1 MVDPRIP
8 VAGRYAFAGAL
19 KNSQALER
27 WVGVEQDSGRRVVL
41 AVADAGRLATLDSA
55 RGVKHRHLTSVLD
68 IAREV
73 DVGSLPNGQLL
84 RPGFGVAVAEFVPGT
99 TLHVEIARGAL
110 NASKAVAWT
119 LRLADALLALHGA
132 GGVHGALSPRS
143 VIAEPEGRAI
153 APVLSQLVAPA
164 VGAFCP
170 PERLKGSAETAPDDV
185 WALHATLYAALTR
198 QAPYGAPT
206 RDALLK
212 QMLSGRPKPLS
223 AFGVDEPAL
232 QEILDRGLAYE
243 KRVRVTELPELI
255 ATLDG
260 WERDPRAMP
269 AKRQIPPRPATRPLS
284 AIVTPGGKDRD
295 DGIVIDGSSLPDDEG
310 SELAAKLPAPLPA
323 PVAPPLPAPMAAPL
337 PAPLPAPMAAPLPA
351 RMGAPP
357 PARMGAPLPPN
368 PPPPVAANV
377 ADAAPPVA
385 ATLPNPAL
393 PELPLHD
400 TLGSSGRMTPSGVS
414 MAHAVVPA
422 VAPIKKRFSINPFER
437 KRSVWP
443 LLLIAAVVGGGGV
456 YLAIA
461 PDAAPPQQQKEV
473 AAPTPVA
480 PKAPQPARPKLSPAE
495 RRDSCVA
502 SYFEPGAVEPN
513 QNFAFVC
520 DDGDFREAVGKLQR
534 LVRPTARSGAAAASD
549 AARTDG
555 SARSSGLDWYE
566 LPATAII
573 RKSCCEAAAPITLPQ
588 TPGWCEQLQGV
599 VRRIADDSSKAG
611 DLAPATRGFDKAV
624 ACLFANR
631 VGKAYGYEK
640 APTPANREAFQQFLS
655 RAAISEARR

>member
-1 MVDPRIP
+1 MANPRIP

-55 RGVKHRHLTSVLD
+55 RGVKHRHLSSVLD
-68 IAREV
+68 IARDV
-73 DVGSLPNGQLL
+73 DAGSLPNGQPL
-84 RPGFGVAVAEFVPGT
+84 RAGFGVAVAEFVPGT
-99 TLHVEIARGAL
+99 TLHSEIARGGM
-110 NASKAVAWT
+110 NAAKAVAWV

-132 GGVHGALSPRS
+132 GAIHGALSPRS

-198 QAPYGAPT
+198 SDPYSAPT

-223 AFGVDEPAL
+223 AFGIDEPAL

-284 AIVTPGGKDRD
+284 AIVTPGGKERD
-295 DGIVIDGSSLPDDEG
+295 DGIVIDGASLPDDEG
-310 SELAAKLPAPLPA
+310 CELDRKLPAPVAAPLPA
-323 PVAPPLPAPMAAPL
+323 PVAAAM
-337 PAPLPAPMAAPLPA
+337 PAPLPPPMAPPLPPS

-357 PARMGAPLPPN
+357 PARIAVPLPVPN
-368 PPPPVAANV
+368 PPPVVAAPAAATPLPVAA
-377 ADAAPPVA
+377 PLEP
-385 ATLPNPAL
+385 PAL
-393 PELPLHD
+393 PEVSLQD
-400 TLGSSGRMTPSGVS
+400 SLGSSGRMTPSGVS
-414 MAHAVVPA
+414 MARAVVP
-422 VAPIKKRFSINPFER
+422 VVPPIKKRFSINPFER

-443 LLLIAAVVGGGGV
+443 LLVIAAVVGGGGV
-456 YLAIA
+456 YLAVA
-461 PDAAPPQQQKEV
+461 PDAPPPPQPKEV
-473 AAPTPVA
+473 AAPVVA
-480 PKAPQPARPKLSPAE
+480 PPKAPQPTRPKLSPAE
-495 RRDSCVA
+495 RRDACVA
-502 SYFEPGAVEPN
+502 SYFDPGAFEPN

-520 DDGDFREAVGKLQR
+520 DDGDFRDAVSQLQR
-534 LVRPTARSGAAAASD
+534 LVRPPAARDGAAAD
-549 AARTDG
+549 ATRADPGT
-555 SARSSGLDWYE
+555 RSSGLDWYE

-631 VGKAYGYEK
+631 VGKVYGYEK
-640 APTPANREAFQQFLS
+640 APTAANREAFQQFLS

>member
-1 MVDPRIP
+1 MADPRIP

-27 WVGVEQDSGRRVVL
+27 WVGVESDSGRRVVL

-55 RGVKHRHLTSVLD
+55 RGVKHRHLTSVLE

-73 DVGSLPNGQLL
+73 DVGSLPNGQPL

-99 TLHVEIARGAL
+99 TLHGEIVRGGM

-132 GGVHGALSPRS
+132 GAVHGALSPRS

-170 PERLKGSAETAPDDV
+170 PERLKGSGETAPDDV

-223 AFGVDEPAL
+223 AFGIDEPAL

-295 DGIVIDGSSLPDDEG
+295 DGIVVDGSSLPDDEG
-310 SELAAKLPAPLPA
+310 SELAPKLPAPIAPPLPA
-323 PVAPPLPAPMAAPL
+323 PVA
-337 PAPLPAPMAAPLPA
+337 APLPA
-351 RMGAPP
+351 RIGAPP
-357 PARMGAPLPPN
+357 PARMAAPVPPN
-368 PPPPVAANV
+368 PPPVVAVPAADTASPVAV
-377 ADAAPPVA
+377 A
-385 ATLPNPAL
+385 LPSPAL
-393 PELPLHD
+393 PDLPLHD
-400 TLGSSGRMTPSGVS
+400 SLGSIGRMTPSGVS

-422 VAPIKKRFSINPFER
+422 VLPIKKRFSINPFER

-461 PDAAPPQQQKEV
+461 PDAAPPQQKAV
-473 AAPTPVA
+473 AAPAPA
-480 PKAPQPARPKLSPAE
+480 PPKAPQPDRPKLSPAE

-502 SYFEPGAVEPN
+502 SYFDAGAFEPN

-520 DDGDFREAVGKLQR
+520 DDGDFRDAVSKLQR
-534 LVRPTARSGAAAASD
+534 LVRPTARGGAGAASD
-549 AARTDG
+549 ATRADSG
-555 SARSSGLDWYE
+555 ARSSGLDWYE

-631 VGKAYGYEK
+631 VGKTYGYEK

>member
-1 MVDPRIP
+1 MADPRIP
-8 VAGRYAFAGAL
+8 VAGRYTFAGAL
-19 KNSQALER
+19 KNSQPLER
-27 WVGVEQDSGRRVVL
+27 WVGVERDSGRRVVL

-55 RGVKHRHLTSVLD
+55 RGVKHRHLASVLD

-73 DVGSLPNGQLL
+73 DPGSLPKGQPL
-84 RPGFGVAVAEFVPGT
+84 RPGYGVAVAEFVSGT
-99 TLHVEIARGAL
+99 TLQAEIARGV

-132 GGVHGALSPRS
+132 GAVHGALSPRS

-164 VGAFCP
+164 LGAFCP

-198 QAPYGAPT
+198 QAPYSATT

-212 QMLSGRPKPLS
+212 QMLSGRPKQLS
-223 AFGVDEPAL
+223 AFGIDEPAL

-295 DGIVIDGSSLPDDEG
+295 DGIVIDGASLSDDEG
-310 SELAAKLPAPLPA
+310 SELEPRLPPPLPA
-323 PVAPPLPAPMAAPL
+323 PVAPPLPAPIAAPL
-337 PAPLPAPMAAPLPA
+337 PPPLAAPLPA

-357 PARMGAPLPPN
+357 PARMSPPLPAPAPN
-368 PPPPVAANV
+368 PPPMA
-377 ADAAPPVA
+377 AAPAADTASPVMA
-385 ATLPNPAL
+385 PLPSPAL
-393 PELPLHD
+393 PDVPLHD
-400 TLGSSGRMTPSGVS
+400 GLGSNGRITPSGVS
-414 MAHAVVPA
+414 MVRA
-422 VAPIKKRFSINPFER
+422 VAPAAPPIKKRFSINPFER

-443 LLLIAAVVGGGGV
+443 LLLIAAVVGGAGV

-461 PDAAPPQQQKEV
+461 PDAAPPKQKEV
-473 AAPTPVA
+473 AAPAPLP
-480 PKAPQPARPKLSPAE
+480 PKAQQPTRPKLSPAE

-502 SYFEPGAVEPN
+502 SYFDPGAFEPN

-520 DDGDFREAVGKLQR
+520 DDGDFRDAVSKLQR
-534 LVRPTARSGAAAASD
+534 LVRPTTARAGAGTAPD
-549 AARTDG
+549 ATRAEPGARP
-555 SARSSGLDWYE
+555 SGLDWYE

-631 VGKAYGYEK
+631 VGKVYGYEK